1 MNKKENQFLV
11 EKKGKNTKSQYA
23 FQIQFIKDDTVFVK
37 YILEERTM
45 SVGNC
50 FSFWLGPLVL
60 LLPKL

>member
-45 SVGNC
+45 CRLAIVSHFG
-50 FSFWLGPLVL
+50 
-60 LLPKL
+60 